1 MRNQTGLVSAFVYQT
16 RKTVRDKM
24 SALLPVDPSL
34 VAAMRNAK
42 EMHKGG
48 LNSSKCETEDY
59 TVSYNTIGFFIT
71 FRRTLPFP
79 FPRSTLVAE
88 TDSLQTR
95 FVMCDDSHTAWLV

>member
-1 MRNQTGLVSAFVYQT
+1 
-16 RKTVRDKM
+16 M
-24 SALLPVDPSL
+24 SARLPIDPSL

-42 EMHKGG
+42 KIHKGG

-59 TVSYNTIGFFIT
+59 TVSFNTIGFLIT

-79 FPRSTLVAE
+79 FPISTLVAE

-95 FVMCDDSHTAWLV
+95 FVSCDDSHTEWLV